1 MATGDYLQGIGESD
15 GWIISML
22 NSSRNIGSWST
33 SDLHMEVA
41 IIIRHLKLRGNLHMV
56 DTRIEVVIRRPTNKF
71 LGTVMRS

>member
-1 MATGDYLQGIGESD
+1 
-15 GWIISML
+15 ML